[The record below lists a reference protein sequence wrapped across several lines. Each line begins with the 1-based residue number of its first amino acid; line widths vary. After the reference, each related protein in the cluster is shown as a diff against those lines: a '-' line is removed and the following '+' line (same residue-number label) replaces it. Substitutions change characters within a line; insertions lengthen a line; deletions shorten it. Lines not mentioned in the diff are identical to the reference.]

1 MLKDLIRTGCQKL
14 IGFDNYLFI
23 FSLINI
29 TRIRTG
35 GYEKEFRYFAG
46 MIPGE
51 GAILDIGANIGIMT
65 VTLAKKCHKANVYA
79 FEPIPQNIR
88 ALERVINHYQLNNV
102 QIFPTALGD
111 ENGEV
116 KMLMPVMKHSKMQGL
131 SHVMETIDEQEI
143 GEIFS
148 IPMQRMD
155 DMPALKA
162 LAKISA
168 IKIDVENFEYYVLKG
183 GQVLLA
189 KHRPLIYC
197 ELWDTD
203 RRTLCIEFMQH
214 LGYQVKIYYKD
225 GLVNFTGQPAINFFF
240 LP

>member
-1 MLKDLIRTGCQKL
+1 MIMYIDKENFEAWMERIMDR
-14 IGFDNYLFI
+14 FDH
-23 FSLINI
+23 
-29 TRIRTG
+29 TD
-35 GYEKEFRYFAG
+35 K
-46 MIPGE
+46 
-51 GAILDIGANIGIMT
+51 
-65 VTLAKKCHKANVYA
+65 
-79 FEPIPQNIR
+79 
-88 ALERVINHYQLNNV
+88 ALENLNKRE
-102 QIFPTALGD
+102 P
-111 ENGEV
+111 
-116 KMLMPVMKHSKMQGL
+116 
-131 SHVMETIDEQEI
+131 

-148 IPMQRMD
+148 VSMQRMD

-183 GQVLLA
+183 GQVLLT

-203 RRTLCIEFMQH
+203 RRALCIEFMQD